1 MEHSRTFGCS
11 SCAATRSHPFRY
23 LCRVYIV
30 NKQAF
35 RPRARLLELLGEQ
48 LIDNVRLAVFEM
60 VKNSYDADA
69 NQVTVCLLQP
79 DSHDG
84 TISVHDDGCGMTLDT
99 IQKVWLEPGADDRY
113 EQKMAGIRSEKFNR
127 LPLGEKG
134 VGRFAAHK
142 LGNKICLWTRASGG
156 PEFSVEID
164 WSEQIKH
171 RYMDETEITIS
182 ETSGIHFGRK
192 KTGTRIEV
200 SDLKFLWT
208 RGDVRR
214 LWNNVTSIT
223 APYIT
228 KDDFD
233 VTLQVPK
240 NKDWLRGLLTAG
252 DIIDSALWSYKF
264 TFDEDGYKW
273 EYAFNPPKF
282 VNLEGASSGEKSSRL
297 PFPKTLSR
305 AYYQSRNR
313 STNSK
318 NPVHVP
324 ASFCEGIGP
333 VCGTLSV
340 FDRDREILPLLNR
353 PSQIIGYLD
362 EHGGIR
368 VYRGDIR
375 VYSYGE
381 PGNDWLGLDLRRV
394 NQPTRA
400 VSNNNIMGIITLDDS
415 ISFDLREKTSRD
427 GFDNNQA
434 FRRLRVIVLSAISHM
449 ESQRTVD
456 KNRMRRVLEGTSKT
470 SRVSPSEAITELKA
484 YVKKNKLSDRLLR
497 IVDKIEKRV
506 DDMQD
511 TLLRP
516 GATQMH
522 VATIFHEVDTGIRAL
537 HAAIHRGDT
546 SEVLEQRSTALVELL
561 DSFSNFFRKT
571 PAEKLRMSELVEL
584 VLQINGDRFRRHK
597 ILVRCGWK
605 TKNSRDFY
613 VHVPKN
619 IVMGA
624 ISNVIDNS
632 IYWLDQRWS
641 DSSDRRR
648 RSISLTFSG
657 SFSEGPALIMADNG
671 PGYRLTPEDVLQPFV
686 TLKPEG
692 MGIGMYYCRL
702 VMEALGGYVA
712 FPSQKDVG
720 LGRNYDGA
728 VTAFVFPC
736 GEWMK

>member
-1 MEHSRTFGCS
+1 MEHFRTTGCS
-11 SCAATRSHPFRY
+11 TCIAGSPHRSRC
-23 LCRVYIV
+23 LRRVYLV

-69 NQVTVCLLQP
+69 NQVQVCLDRP
-79 DSHDG
+79 DTCNG
-84 TISVHDDGCGMTLDT
+84 TISVQDDGCGMTLQT
-99 IQKVWLEPGADDRY
+99 IQNAWLEPGADNRY

-142 LGNKICLWTRASGG
+142 LGNKIRLWTRASGG
-156 PEFSVEID
+156 PELNVEID
-164 WSEQIKH
+164 WSEQMKH

-182 ETSGIHFGRK
+182 ETPGIHFKRK
-192 KTGTRIEV
+192 QTGTLIEV

-223 APYIT
+223 APYVT
-228 KDDFD
+228 EDDFD

-252 DIIDSALWSYKF
+252 DIIHSALWSYEF
-264 TFDEDGYKW
+264 TFDENGYKW
-273 EYAFNPPKF
+273 EYKFNPPKAM
-282 VNLEGASSGEKSSRL
+282 NIEGASNSEASSRL
-297 PFPKTLSR
+297 PFPKTLAR
-305 AYYQSRNR
+305 AHYQGRKR
-313 STNSK
+313 SK
-318 NPVHVP
+318 DRKLPVHVP
-324 ASFCEGIGP
+324 ARFCKGIGP
-333 VCGTLSV
+333 VRGTLSV
-340 FDRDREILPLLNR
+340 FDRDREILPLLPR
-353 PSQIIGYLD
+353 PSQILGYLD

-400 VSNNNIMGIITLDDS
+400 VSNNNIMGMITLDDS
-415 ISFDLREKTSRD
+415 TSADLREKTSRD
-427 GFDNNQA
+427 GFDNNLA
-434 FRRLRVIVLSAISHM
+434 FQRLCVIVLSAISHM

-456 KNRMRRVLEGTSKT
+456 KNRMRRVLDGKSRT
-470 SRVSPSEAITELKA
+470 SRVSPSAAIVELRA
-484 YVKKNKLSDRLLR
+484 YVNKNKLGDRILR
-497 IVDKIEKRV
+497 IVDEIEKRV
-506 DDMQD
+506 HDFQD

-522 VATIFHEVDTGIRAL
+522 VATIFHEVETGIRAL
-537 HAAIHRGDT
+537 HAAIHRGETPDI
-546 SEVLEQRSTALVELL
+546 LEQRSTALVELL

-571 PAEKLRMSELVEL
+571 PAQTLRMSELVDL
-584 VLQINGDRFRRHK
+584 VLQINNDRFRRHG
-597 ILVRCGWK
+597 ISVRCEWREKGR
-605 TKNSRDFY
+605 RDFE

-641 DSSDRRR
+641 GTSDRRR
-648 RSISLTFSG
+648 RAISLSYSD
-657 SFSEGPALIMADNG
+657 SFAEGPALIIADNG
-671 PGYRLTPEDVLQPFV
+671 PGYRLTPEDILQPFV
-686 TLKPEG
+686 TLKPDG

-702 VMEALGGYVA
+702 VMETLGGYIT

-720 LGRNYDGA
+720 LERKYDGA
-728 VTAFVFPC
+728 VTAFVFPG
-736 GEWMK
+736 GEWTR

>member
-1 MEHSRTFGCS
+1 M
-11 SCAATRSHPFRY
+11 
-23 LCRVYIV
+23 

-69 NQVTVCLLQP
+69 NQVNVCLVQP
-79 DSHDG
+79 DTHDG
-84 TISVHDDGCGMTLDT
+84 IISVHDDGCGMTLDT

-142 LGNKICLWTRASGG
+142 LGNKIRLWTRASGNS
-156 PEFSVEID
+156 ELNVEID
-164 WSEQIKH
+164 WSEQLKH

-182 ETSGIHFGRK
+182 ETPGVHFGGK

-223 APYIT
+223 APYVT

-240 NKDWLRGLLTAG
+240 NKDWLRGLLTAA
-252 DIIDSALWSYKF
+252 DIIDSALWSYDF

-273 EYAFNPPKF
+273 GYQFNPPKAT
-282 VNLEGASSGEKSSRL
+282 NIEGASSSETSSRL
-297 PFPKTLSR
+297 PFPKTLAR
-305 AYYQSRNR
+305 AYYQNRKHSRDP
-313 STNSK
+313 K
-318 NPVHVP
+318 IPVHVP
-324 ASFCEGIGP
+324 TNFCTGIGS
-333 VCGTLSV
+333 VSGTLSV
-340 FDRDREILPLLNR
+340 FDRDREILPLLPR

-368 VYRGDIR
+368 VYRGGIR

-400 VSNNNIMGIITLDDS
+400 VSNNNIMGMITFDDS
-415 ISFDLREKTSRD
+415 TSFDLREKTSRD
-427 GFDNNQA
+427 GFDNNRA
-434 FRRLRVIVLSAISHM
+434 FQRLRVIVLSVISHM

-456 KNRMRRVLEGTSKT
+456 KNRMRRVLEGKSKT
-470 SRVSPSEAITELKA
+470 SHVSPSEAIVELKT
-484 YVKKNKLSDRLLR
+484 YVKRHKLSDRLLR

-506 DDMQD
+506 HDMQD

-537 HAAIHRGDT
+537 HAAIHRGETPD
-546 SEVLEQRSTALVELL
+546 VLEQRSTALVELL

-571 PAEKLRMSELVEL
+571 PAETLRISELVEL
-584 VLQINGDRFRRHK
+584 VLQINNDRFRRHK
-597 ILVRCGWK
+597 VSVRRGWRGK
-605 TKNSRDFY
+605 SSSDFS

-641 DSSDRRR
+641 DSSDRRG
-648 RSISLTFSG
+648 RSISLTFSN
-657 SFSEGPALIMADNG
+657 SYSEGPALIMADNG

-702 VMEALGGYVA
+702 VMETLGGYVA

-720 LGRNYDGA
+720 VERKYDGA
-728 VTAFVFPC
+728 VTAFVFPT
-736 GEWMK
+736 GEWTK

>member
-1 MEHSRTFGCS
+1 M
-11 SCAATRSHPFRY
+11 
-23 LCRVYIV
+23 

-69 NQVTVCLLQP
+69 NQVNVCLVQP
-79 DSHDG
+79 DTLDG

-142 LGNKICLWTRASGG
+142 LGNQIRLWTRASGNS
-156 PEFSVEID
+156 ELNVEID
-164 WSEQIKH
+164 WSEQLKH

-182 ETSGIHFGRK
+182 ETPGIYFDGN

-223 APYIT
+223 APYIA

-233 VTLQVPK
+233 VTLQIPK
-240 NKDWLRGLLTAG
+240 NKDWLRGLLTAA
-252 DIIDSALWSYKF
+252 DIIDCALWSYEF

-273 EYAFNPPKF
+273 EYEFNPPKAM
-282 VNLEGASSGEKSSRL
+282 NIEGASSSEISSRL
-297 PFPKTLSR
+297 PFPKTLAR
-305 AYYQSRNR
+305 AYYQNRKRSRDP
-313 STNSK
+313 K
-318 NPVHVP
+318 IPVHVP
-324 ASFCEGIGP
+324 TSFCKGIGS
-333 VCGTLSV
+333 VSGTLSV
-340 FDRDREILPLLNR
+340 FDRDREILPLLPR

-362 EHGGIR
+362 EHGGMR

-400 VSNNNIMGIITLDDS
+400 VSNNNIMGMITLVDS
-415 ISFDLREKTSRD
+415 TSFDLREKTSRD
-427 GFDNNQA
+427 GFDDNLTFQ
-434 FRRLRVIVLSAISHM
+434 RLRVVVLSAITHM

-456 KNRMRRVLEGTSKT
+456 KNRMRRVLEGMSKT
-470 SRVSPSEAITELKA
+470 SRISPSEAIVEFKA
-484 YVKKNKLSDRLLR
+484 YVKKHKLSDRLLR
-497 IVDKIEKRV
+497 IVDKIDKRV
-506 DDMQD
+506 HDMQD

-537 HAAIHRGDT
+537 HAAIHRGETPD
-546 SEVLEQRSTALVELL
+546 VLEQRSTALVELL

-571 PAEKLRMSELVEL
+571 PAETLRMTELVEL
-584 VLQINGDRFRRHK
+584 VLQINNDRFRRHK
-597 ILVRCGWK
+597 VSVRCGWRRK
-605 TKNSRDFY
+605 SSRDFS
-613 VHVPKN
+613 VHAPKN

-648 RSISLTFSG
+648 RSISLAFSN

-702 VMEALGGYVA
+702 VMETLGGYVA
-712 FPSQKDVG
+712 FPSQKYVG
-720 LGRNYDGA
+720 VEREYDGA
-728 VTAFVFPC
+728 VTAFVFPT
-736 GEWMK
+736 GEWTK

>member
-1 MEHSRTFGCS
+1 MNR
-11 SCAATRSHPFRY
+11 
-23 LCRVYIV
+23 
-30 NKQAF
+30 QAF

-69 NQVTVCLLQP
+69 NQVNVCLIQP
-79 DSHDG
+79 DTLDG

-113 EQKMAGIRSEKFNR
+113 EQKMAGIRSENFNR

-142 LGNKICLWTRASGG
+142 LGNKIRLWTRASGNS
-156 PEFSVEID
+156 ELNVEID
-164 WSEQIKH
+164 WPEQLKH

-182 ETSGIHFGRK
+182 ETPGIHFGGK

-223 APYIT
+223 APYVT

-240 NKDWLRGLLTAG
+240 NKDWLRGLLTAA
-252 DIIDSALWSYKF
+252 DIIDSALWSYDF

-273 EYAFNPPKF
+273 EYQFNPPKAT
-282 VNLEGASSGEKSSRL
+282 NIEGASSSETSSRL
-297 PFPKTLSR
+297 PFPKTLAR
-305 AYYQSRNR
+305 AYYQNQKRSRDP
-313 STNSK
+313 K
-318 NPVHVP
+318 IPVHVP
-324 ASFCEGIGP
+324 ANFCKGIGS
-333 VCGTLSV
+333 VSGTLSV
-340 FDRDREILPLLNR
+340 FDRDREILPLLPR
-353 PSQIIGYLD
+353 PSQTIGYLD

-368 VYRGDIR
+368 IYRGDIR

-400 VSNNNIMGIITLDDS
+400 VSNNNIMGMITLDDS
-415 ISFDLREKTSRD
+415 TSFDLREKTSRD

-434 FRRLRVIVLSAISHM
+434 FQRLRVIVLSAISHM

-456 KNRMRRVLEGTSKT
+456 KNRMRRVLEGKSKT
-470 SRVSPSEAITELKA
+470 SHVSPSEAIVELKA
-484 YVKKNKLSDRLLR
+484 YVKRHKLNDRLLR

-506 DDMQD
+506 HDVQD

-537 HAAIHRGDT
+537 HAAIHRGETPD
-546 SEVLEQRSTALVELL
+546 VLEQRSTALVELL

-571 PAEKLRMSELVEL
+571 PAETLRMSELVEL
-584 VLQINGDRFRRHK
+584 VLQINNDRFRRHK
-597 ILVRCGWK
+597 VSVRRGWRGK
-605 TKNSRDFY
+605 SSSDFS
-613 VHVPKN
+613 VHVPNN

-624 ISNVIDNS
+624 IANVIDNS

-641 DSSDRRR
+641 DSSDRRG
-648 RSISLTFSG
+648 RSISLTFSN

-671 PGYRLTPEDVLQPFV
+671 PGYRLTPEDILQPFV

-702 VMEALGGYVA
+702 VMETLGGYVA

-720 LGRNYDGA
+720 VERKYDGA
-728 VTAFVFPC
+728 VTAFVFPT
-736 GEWMK
+736 GEWTK

>member
-1 MEHSRTFGCS
+1 M
-11 SCAATRSHPFRY
+11 
-23 LCRVYIV
+23 

-69 NQVTVCLLQP
+69 NQVNVCLVQP
-79 DSHDG
+79 DTLDG

-113 EQKMAGIRSEKFNR
+113 EQKMAGIRSEKLNR

-142 LGNKICLWTRASGG
+142 LGNQIRLWTRASGNS
-156 PEFSVEID
+156 ELNVEID
-164 WSEQIKH
+164 WSEQLKH

-182 ETSGIHFGRK
+182 ETPGIYFDGK

-233 VTLQVPK
+233 VTLQIPK
-240 NKDWLRGLLTAG
+240 NKDWLRGLLTAA
-252 DIIDSALWSYKF
+252 DIIDCALWSYEF

-273 EYAFNPPKF
+273 EYEFNPPKAM
-282 VNLEGASSGEKSSRL
+282 NIEGASSSEISSRL
-297 PFPKTLSR
+297 PFPKTLAR
-305 AYYQSRNR
+305 AYYQNRKRSRDP
-313 STNSK
+313 K
-318 NPVHVP
+318 IPVHVP
-324 ASFCEGIGP
+324 TSFCKGIGS
-333 VCGTLSV
+333 VSGTLSV
-340 FDRDREILPLLNR
+340 FDRDREILPLLPR
-353 PSQIIGYLD
+353 PSQILGYLD
-362 EHGGIR
+362 EHGGMR

-400 VSNNNIMGIITLDDS
+400 VSNNNIMGMITLVDS
-415 ISFDLREKTSRD
+415 TSFDLREKTSRD
-427 GFDNNQA
+427 GFDDNLTFQ
-434 FRRLRVIVLSAISHM
+434 RLRVVVLSAITHM

-456 KNRMRRVLEGTSKT
+456 KNRMRRVLEGMSKT
-470 SRVSPSEAITELKA
+470 SRISPSEAIVELKA
-484 YVKKNKLSDRLLR
+484 YVKKHKLSDRLLR
-497 IVDKIEKRV
+497 IVDKIDKRV
-506 DDMQD
+506 HDMQD

-537 HAAIHRGDT
+537 HAAIHRGETPD
-546 SEVLEQRSTALVELL
+546 VLEQRSTALVELL

-571 PAEKLRMSELVEL
+571 PAETLRMTELVEL
-584 VLQINGDRFRRHK
+584 VLQINNDRFRRHK
-597 ILVRCGWK
+597 VSVRCGWRRK
-605 TKNSRDFY
+605 SSRDFS
-613 VHVPKN
+613 VQVPKN

-648 RSISLTFSG
+648 RSISLTFSN

-671 PGYRLTPEDVLQPFV
+671 LGYRLTPEDVLQPFV

-702 VMEALGGYVA
+702 VMETLGRYVA
-712 FPSQKDVG
+712 FPSQKYVG
-720 LGRNYDGA
+720 VEREYDGA
-728 VTAFVFPC
+728 VTAFVFPT
-736 GEWMK
+736 GEWTK